1 MLKVLQLID
10 SLDAG
15 GAERVAVNIA
25 NELALKGH
33 ASHLCVT
40 RKEGLLKSQIDSKV
54 FYSFLN
60 KKGTID
66 IKVFRKLSSY
76 VRDYNIGIIHAHSTS
91 FFLASMIKLRHPK
104 LKLVWHDHYGNS
116 ETLKNRPSRMLKM
129 CRSLFDHVIAVNED
143 LQLWSV
149 NQLGIKK
156 ALYLKNF
163 AVVDK
168 EVALSDTLPGVAGK
182 RIVHLANFR
191 SQKDHLNLLKA
202 FLLVKE
208 TIDDWSLLLVGKSF
222 NDEYFE
228 EIVQFVSTNHLE
240 DSVFILGSRMDAHA
254 ILRHCDL
261 GVLSSQSEGLPLALI
276 EYGLSGLPVV
286 ATDVGAS
293 KAVIDDYGELVPA
306 SDAECFA
313 KALKQLIRDNEL
325 REKMGSS
332 LQQHV
337 KANFGSRKYISEL
350 ERIYDRL

>member
-40 RKEGLLKSQIDSKV
+40 RKEGLLKSQVDSRV

-66 IKVFRKLSSY
+66 IKAFRRLSNY
-76 VRDYNIGIIHAHSTS
+76 VHDYNIGIIHAHSTS

-104 LKLVWHDHYGNS
+104 LKLVWHDHYGNAA
-116 ETLKNRPSRMLKM
+116 TLKNRPSRMLKM
-129 CRSLFDHVIAVNED
+129 CRSLFNHVIAVNED
-143 LQLWSV
+143 LQQWSV

-156 ALYLKNF
+156 AQYLKNF
-163 AVVDK
+163 AVINKDVDLIDK
-168 EVALSDTLPGVAGK
+168 LPGVDGK
-182 RIVHLANFR
+182 RIVHLANLR
-191 SQKDHLNLLKA
+191 PQKDHLNLLKA
-202 FLLVKE
+202 FLLIKDA
-208 TIDDWSLLLVGKSF
+208 IDDWSLLLVGKSF

-228 EIVQFVSTNHLE
+228 EVVQFISTNHLE
-240 DSVFILGSRMDAHA
+240 DSVFILGSRMDAHV

-286 ATDVGAS
+286 ATDVGAG
-293 KAVIDDYGELVPA
+293 KAVIGDYGELVPA
-306 SDAECFA
+306 SDTERFA
-313 KALKQLIRDNEL
+313 KALKQLIIDKEL

-337 KANFGSRKYISEL
+337 KANFGARKYISEL
-350 ERIYDRL
+350 ELIYDRL